1 MPRSFLSLDNQ
12 KIDEGFSELP
22 CFARH
27 APATIRF
34 TPNFPRTA
42 LRKAGRRWREAPDE
56 GLRETRKVRTLS
68 STIRDKILHSAWRF
82 RVLSDAAAPRRPV
95 RSAKCLGCKGRRRGL
110 GSRFA
115 KRSTAAGEAGL
126 TFDAR
131 PHRWQRD
138 AGN

>member
-56 GLRETRKVRTLS
+56 GRRRTRRYALR
-68 STIRDKILHSAWRF
+68 
-82 RVLSDAAAPRRPV
+82 AAAPRLHAARPLSTRHSASKAGAKIRTPV
-95 RSAKCLGCKGRRRGL
+95 RRYG
-110 GSRFA
+110 
-115 KRSTAAGEAGL
+115 
-126 TFDAR
+126 
-131 PHRWQRD
+131 
-138 AGN
+138 